1 MVSAVENK
9 TTIPAQLEGEFKTL
23 LGKTFASEPEW
34 LKEKRKE
41 AFDKFCN
48 SGIPGRKNEEYK
60 YTDVKKVFA
69 GKFTSL
75 HNEAHTLSLNLDK
88 LFIEKDSVKLIFVN
102 GWLHKDSTLSAALP
116 KGVIV
121 GNLATDGLLKHSEL
135 LKKYWNISGDPLAQL
150 NTALWTDGAF
160 IYVPDNT
167 DLKTTIEIV
176 HISTGKQHILSSPRN
191 LIVAGEN
198 ASVSIV
204 ESSISHELS
213 AAVIVN
219 THTDVFAGA
228 SSKVQFYRL
237 QAVSPLSWRRG
248 VGGEGLVSQ
257 ITSINVLQEKNS
269 HFDTNTITLGSE
281 WTRNNLDIA
290 LNGEH
295 CESHLNGL
303 FITNGDDHIDNHTAV
318 HHNKPHCE
326 SNQLYKGILDGKS
339 TGIFNGKIFVERD
352 AQKTNAYQS
361 SKNILMSDDATIN
374 TKPQLEIYADD
385 VKCSHGSTTG
395 QLNEEALFYLRSR
408 GLGVDSA
415 KTLLLYAFA
424 NGVLNTI
431 RIESL
436 KKYLEELINESLTPA
451 LSKGEGATI

>member
-1 MVSAVENK
+1 MSTVIDKQV
-9 TTIPAQLEGEFKTL
+9 TIPAHLEGEFKAL
-23 LGKTFASEPEW
+23 LAKNFSSEPEW

-48 SGIPGRKNEEYK
+48 TGIPGRKNEEYK
-60 YTDVKKVFA
+60 YTDAKKVFA
-69 GKFTSL
+69 GKFTAV
-75 HNEAHTLSLNLDK
+75 HNEAHKLSIDLEK
-88 LFIEKDSVKLIFVN
+88 LFVDKNSVKLVFVN
-102 GWLHKDSTLSAALP
+102 GWLHKDSTLSSKLP

-121 GNLATDGLLKHSEL
+121 GNLATDGLIKHAEL
-135 LKKYWNISGDPLAQL
+135 LKKYWNNNGDALAQL
-150 NTALWTDGAF
+150 NSALWTDGAF
-160 IYVPDNT
+160 VYVPENVA
-167 DLKTTIEIV
+167 LENPIEIV
-176 HISTGKQHILSSPRN
+176 HISTGNKEILSSPRH
-191 LIVAGEN
+191 LIIAGKSSSVSIIENNILHDLNAHVIVNSHADIFAGEN
-198 ASVSIV
+198 
-204 ESSISHELS
+204 
-213 AAVIVN
+213 
-219 THTDVFAGA
+219 
-228 SSKVQFYRL
+228 SKIQFYRV
-237 QAVSPLSWRRG
+237 QNDCAS
-248 VGGEGLVSQ
+248 VSQ
-257 ITSINVLQEKNS
+257 ITSINVAQEKNS

-303 FITNGDDHIDNHTAV
+303 FITNGDDHLDNHTAV

-326 SNQLYKGILDGKS
+326 SNQLYKGILEGKS

-361 SKNILMSDDATIN
+361 SKNILLSDDATIN

-415 KTLLLYAFA
+415 RNLLLYAFA
-424 NGVLNTI
+424 NDVLNTI
-431 RIESL
+431 RIDSL
-436 KKYLEELINESLTPA
+436 KIYLEELVNKRLE
-451 LSKGEGATI
+451 K